1 MKTKR
6 KNMELYSI
14 DIAKICKA
22 EIVGMIKRYNL
33 PHTVDELYRLKMEG
47 YNKLVFE
54 KSTNKLLFYTLNSSK
69 TTYELSSYAKNMV
82 NGLVALGF
90 EKQVPE
96 PALVQNEPAT
106 KDEALTEEQIYKE
119 IDRITKMINLFGY
132 NKLDSKDAEFYEKH
146 SDYI

>member
-1 MKTKR
+1 
-6 KNMELYSI
+6 MELYSI

-22 EIVGMIKRYNL
+22 EIVGLVKNYNL

-82 NGLVALGF
+82 NGLTALGF
-90 EKQVPE
+90 EKHIPE
-96 PALVQNEPAT
+96 PAMVQKQPAT
-106 KDEALTEEQIYKE
+106 KEEPAALTDEQIYKE